1 MIQSVETVLQKLQ
14 KGSYAPIYFLQG
26 EEPYYYRC
34 HCKTSSD
41 TLLTPAEKSFNLTIF
56 MVKNIA
62 MTTLGSMP

>member
-14 KGSYAPIYFLQG
+14 KGSYALSIFYKERKPTIIDAIAKQVA
-26 EEPYYYRC
+26 
-34 HCKTSSD
+34 D

-62 MTTLGSMP
+62 